1 MKTAAKLETK
11 VVTNDSPK
19 NLTWEGL
26 LKLISRRPLQTTKND
41 IIVYIKE
48 TDKYLHVSSVDF
60 NDKGQIILMIDN
72 KEINNEQ
79 KTTEKIVQEVSAD
92 IHG

>member
-1 MKTAAKLETK
+1 MKTAAKIEPK
-11 VVTNDSPK
+11 VIVNAGPK

-48 TDKYLHVSSVDF
+48 TDKYLHVTSVDF
-60 NDKGQIILMIDN
+60 NDKGQIILIIDN
-72 KEINNEQ
+72 KEINNEKQ
-79 KTTEKIVQEVSAD
+79 SSTKVVQEVSTD